1 MEWEKFH
8 ASHYRPH
15 LVVAKLSAGANLESV
30 TNRVEL
36 LKRLATELDIV
47 GNYSIREDGGTVEA
61 AFERDVDAKMF
72 GDSLLANAGAPSADW
87 ASQSRFRFGR
97 KAQQRIVEALR
108 SSRLRMAR
116 HPPTDR

>member
-1 MEWEKFH
+1 MNWEKFH
-8 ASHYRPH
+8 ADHYRPH
-15 LVVAKLSAGANLESV
+15 LVVATLGAGADLESV
-30 TNRVEL
+30 TDQVAL
-36 LKRLATELDIV
+36 LKLLAAELDIV
-47 GNYSIREDGGTVEA
+47 GNYSIREEGGTVGA

-72 GDSLLANAGAPSADW
+72 GDSLLANTGSPTADW
-87 ASQSRFRFGR
+87 ASQSRFRFDR

>member
-97 KAQQRIVEALR
+97 KVQQRIVEALR